1 MQQDGSPLGSD
12 SSVNASGH
20 GFPPDAIAQLC
31 STMPWGVFALDAAGT
46 FTLINTK
53 AEEVWGI
60 PAADFLGR
68 QLWQNPPAELPAE
81 LLQGLQQA
89 IAQGGSMEGQ
99 FQLPHCKLW
108 LQVSTA
114 SYAGGLLVYAHDIS
128 AFKQQEIQYR
138 TLTNNTPDI
147 ITRWDQ
153 NLRLVFANKA
163 LVERSG
169 QPLLSLLGKTNLEM
183 GHPSYIAGPWMA
195 SLRRTFENQEAQEHY
210 NSVATATD
218 TKHYFSRLVPE
229 FVDGKVDTV
238 LAIAREIT
246 ELKQAEAEIQQSQQF
261 LQAILDSSRNM
272 IQVMQAVRDEQGTII
287 DFRWRVLNSLS
298 LQSFG
303 QVIGERILE
312 HNPSV
317 IPTGLFQRFVAVTET
332 GVPAQFD
339 IEYRHEQFNGWYN
352 LSLVKLEDGVV
363 ITTADITE
371 RKQTE
376 LQLRESQE
384 LLQNAFDVSTMAFAV
399 LQAVYEGPTL
409 VDFEYVVVNKATRD
423 LQPDKNLVG
432 MRYAAVYPGIR
443 KNGGFDHFKRV
454 METGEPLDIEQYYPG
469 EGVQSWYRITAR
481 RIGDLLVTSAEDITA
496 RKQAEANKLAQQQHL
511 VNAVL
516 EAQETERRR
525 IAEDLHNG
533 LGQLLYATKLHLNQ
547 LEQPLTSSRFT
558 ELKHKTVHLLS
569 SAISQTRTL
578 SHQLTPTALKELGL
592 EAVLRDIC
600 HDYSNRQLRM
610 HCRVAALPASLHFTL
625 QLAIYRMAQ
634 ELANNIVKHADATEA
649 WMHVR
654 MQQDKIILEVTDNGR
669 GFTPEQTK
677 AKGIGLRTLQDR
689 VDLLNGT
696 LHIDSTPEHGTSI
709 CIEVPLTGPLYP
721 LSTITP

>member
-1 MQQDGSPLGSD
+1 
-12 SSVNASGH
+12 
-20 GFPPDAIAQLC
+20 
-31 STMPWGVFALDAAGT
+31 MPWGVFALDVAGA
-46 FTLINTK
+46 FTLINSK

-68 QLWQNPPAELPAE
+68 QLWQNPPAEFPAE

-89 IAQGGSMEGQ
+89 ITQGGSMEGQ
-99 FQLPHCKLW
+99 FQLPHRKLW

-114 SYAGGLLVYAHDIS
+114 PYAGGLLVYAHDVT

-138 TLTNNTPDI
+138 TLTNNTPDV

-163 LVERSG
+163 LVEKSG
-169 QPLLSLLGKTNLEM
+169 QSLLSLLGKTNLEM
-183 GHPSYIAGPWMA
+183 GHPSTIAGPWMA
-195 SLRRTFENQEAQEHY
+195 SLRRTFASQEPQEHY
-210 NSVATATD
+210 NSVPTATD

-246 ELKQAEAEIQQSQQF
+246 ELKQAETEIQQNQQF

-272 IQVMQAVRDEQGTII
+272 IQVLQAVRDAQGHII

-303 QVIGERILE
+303 PVIGERLLE
-312 HNPSV
+312 HHPAV
-317 IPTGLFQRFVAVTET
+317 LPTGLFERFVTVTET

-352 LSLVKLEDGVV
+352 LSLVKLEDGVG
-363 ITTADITE
+363 ITTTDITE

-384 LLQNAFDVSTMAFAV
+384 LLQSAFDVSTMAFAV
-399 LQAVYEGPTL
+399 LQPLYEGSALT
-409 VDFEYVVVNKATRD
+409 DYQYVVVNKATRD
-423 LQPDKNLVG
+423 RQPDKNLVG
-432 MRYAAVYPGIR
+432 MRYTELYPSVRETGI
-443 KNGGFDHFKRV
+443 FDHFTRV
-454 METGEPLDIEQYYPG
+454 MKTGEPLDMEQYYPG
-469 EGVQSWYRITAR
+469 EGAPGWYRITAR

-496 RKQAEANKLAQQQHL
+496 RKQAEASKLAQQKHL

-547 LEQPLTSSRFT
+547 LEQPLTAARFT

-600 HDYSNRQLRM
+600 HDYSTRQLRM
-610 HCRVAALPASLHFTL
+610 NCRVAALPAALHLTL

-654 MQQDKIILEVTDNGR
+654 LQHNTVILEVTDNGR

-689 VDLLNGT
+689 VVLLNGT

-709 CIEVPLTGPLYP
+709 CIEVPLAGPLYP
-721 LSTITP
+721 LAATTTL

>member
-1 MQQDGSPLGSD
+1 MQQDGRPFGSD
-12 SSVNASGH
+12 NAVAAPGH
-20 GFPPDAIAQLC
+20 GLPPDGMVQLC
-31 STMPWGVFALDAAGT
+31 STMPWGVFALDAAGA
-46 FTLINTK
+46 FTLINAK
-53 AEEVWGI
+53 AEELWGI
-60 PAADFLGR
+60 PAAEFMGR
-68 QLWQNPPAELPAE
+68 QLWQNLPAEFPAE
-81 LLQGLQQA
+81 LLQCLQEA
-89 IAQGGSMEGQ
+89 IAQGSRLEGQ
-99 FQLPHCKLW
+99 FQLPHRKLW

-114 SYAGGLLVYAHDIS
+114 PYAGGLLVYAHDVTD
-128 AFKQQEIQYR
+128 FKQQEIQYR
-138 TLTNNTPDI
+138 TLTNNTPDV
-147 ITRWDQ
+147 ITRWDR
-153 NLRLVFANKA
+153 NLRLVYANKA
-163 LVERSG
+163 LVEKSG

-183 GHPSYIAGPWMA
+183 GHPGYIAGPWMA
-195 SLRRTFENQEAQEHY
+195 SLRRTFDSQEAQEHY

-246 ELKQAEAEIQQSQQF
+246 ELKQAEVEIQQSQQF

-272 IQVMQAVRDEQGTII
+272 IQVMQAVRDKQGTII
-287 DFRWRVLNSLS
+287 DFEWRVLNSLS
-298 LQSFG
+298 LQSLG
-303 QVIGERILE
+303 QVIGKTLLE

-317 IPTGLFQRFVAVTET
+317 IPTGLFQRFVAVMET

-363 ITTADITE
+363 ITTTDITE

-399 LQAVYEGPTL
+399 LQAVYEGAAL
-409 VDFEYVVVNKATRD
+409 MDFVYIVVNKATRD
-423 LQPDKNLVG
+423 LQPHKNLVG
-432 MRYAAVYPGIR
+432 MRYAEMHPGVR
-443 KNGGFDHFKRV
+443 KNGVFDHFKRV
-454 METGEPLDIEQYYPG
+454 MKTGELLDMEQSYQG
-469 EGVQSWYRITAR
+469 EAGQSWFRITAR

-547 LEQPLTSSRFT
+547 LEQPLPAARFT

-610 HCRVAALPASLHFTL
+610 HCWVAALPTAMHLTL

-654 MQQDKIILEVTDNGR
+654 MEQDNIILEVTDNGR

-677 AKGIGLRTLQDR
+677 AKGIGLRTLHDR
-689 VDLLNGT
+689 VNLLNGT
-696 LHIDSTPEHGTSI
+696 LHIDSTSEHGTSI
-709 CIEVPLTGPLYP
+709 RIEVPLTGPLYP
-721 LSTITP
+721 LATIIS